1 MERPSLSEDA
11 RLVRELQLG
20 AKRINYRGDV
30 SYLLRRESDAW
41 TRERFDRAVLELA
54 RVNSVR
60 ASRDTMAR
68 VGELHPRCRA
78 RHSVNGIRGGMT
90 SRLGLGRVSLL
101 ERTRGVMPWSSLTWS
116 VT

>member
-54 RVNSVR
+54 RVSSVR

-68 VGELHPRCRA
+68 VVGFTLGA
-78 RHSVNGIRGGMT
+78 VLGIPLT
-90 SRLGLGRVSLL
+90 KF
-101 ERTRGVMPWSSLTWS
+101 EGV
-116 VT
+116 